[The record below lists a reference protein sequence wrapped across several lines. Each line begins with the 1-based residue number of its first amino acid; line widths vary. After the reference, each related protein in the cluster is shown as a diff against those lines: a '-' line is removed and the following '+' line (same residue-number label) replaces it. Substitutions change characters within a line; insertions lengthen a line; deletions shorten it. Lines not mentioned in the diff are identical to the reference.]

1 MGTRTMDELGQAPDP
16 RSDDELLR
24 AYRDP
29 EMDND
34 GCALTSIF
42 RRHKDAV
49 LELLRDEGLAT
60 EAAEERI
67 GMVFLRALNREHAD
81 EPLDDLL
88 RMEAA
93 QVARDPDWRPF

>member
-1 MGTRTMDELGQAPDP
+1 MDEIAQALDS

-29 EMDND
+29 EMDDD

-42 RRHKDAV
+42 HRHRDAV
-49 LELLRDEGLAT
+49 LQLLLDEGLANG
-60 EAAEERI
+60 EAEERI

-81 EPLDDLL
+81 EPLHDLL

-93 QVARDPDWRPF
+93 EVVRDPDWRPF